1 MKKAYINVENE
12 YNINENFNENKEI
25 KEDTQL
31 NKEND
36 YKEKINDD
44 LYNINYE
51 ETKKNILIMN
61 ILNKKRKNIL
71 RRRNTIYQLVKKLKK
86 INLKLR
92 ILQRKKK
99 QKIILKKIVKIIL
112 KKKLM
117 KIILKIEMRIKM

>member
-92 ILQRKKK
+92 IL
-99 QKIILKKIVKIIL
+99 
-112 KKKLM
+112 
-117 KIILKIEMRIKM
+117 